1 MRALSDRMCTYVRTH
16 CSYVQA
22 HCSRYVHLCAA
33 IPVPM
38 CTYVRCMVSMISR
51 LARTVR
57 MCRGGGVCACRGGHY
72 VQHPALNSDRVCAC
86 MCAQLFACA
95 VCVFVCQ
102 PLVGNT
108 TQQSTAGP
116 AHTPAHTPPQ
126 ITAHTP
132 KKPTCTYPLVSRKS
146 GGIETSAWYALVYP
160 EFGGISAKRQPYPQ
174 ISQLNVAPVT

>member
-1 MRALSDRMCTYVRTH
+1 MCGRTGA
-16 CSYVQA
+16 YVQA
-22 HCSRYVHLCAA
+22 HCSRYVRLCAA

-57 MCRGGGVCACRGGHY
+57 MCRGGGVCACAGGHY

-132 KKPTCTYPLVSRKS
+132 KKPTCTYPLVSRES
-146 GGIETSAWYALVYP
+146 GGIETSAWYIPHACP
-160 EFGGISAKRQPYPQ
+160 THRACEIEFSNAGWVSRPRRT
-174 ISQLNVAPVT
+174 LNNPIPSTRRP